1 MLAAAANI
9 YKELIEKNIINDQ
22 LGKYPDYKIVV
33 TGHSLGA
40 GVAAI
45 LGFFIRSD
53 EKIKHLVKV
62 YAYGVPGGLL
72 NSSARNES
80 KKFAMSIIHG
90 DDMIPR
96 LSIRSLKKLHT
107 DIRKILIK
115 TKVAKYKIISYG
127 FLDLLKSL
135 FCCYCCIPPRDD
147 KVSSSSSNPGLNRR
161 QNFQSCFIF
170 SPIFASLFV

>member
-1 MLAAAANI
+1 MLAAAVNI
-9 YKELIEKNIINDQ
+9 YKELVEKDIINDQ
-22 LGKYPDYKIVV
+22 LRKYPDYKIVV

-53 EKIKHLVKV
+53 EKIKDLVKV

-72 NSSARNES
+72 NPSAREES
-80 KKFAMSIIHG
+80 KKFAISIIHG

-96 LSIRSLKKLHT
+96 LSIRSMKKLHT

-115 TKVAKYKIISYG
+115 TKEPKYKIISFG
-127 FLDLLKSL
+127 ILEMLKSV

-147 KVSSSSSNPGLNRR
+147 KVSSL
-161 QNFQSCFIF
+161 SCH
-170 SPIFASLFV
+170 

>member
-1 MLAAAANI
+1 MNKSYTQFYASLAHKGMLAAAANI
-9 YKELIEKNIINDQ
+9 YKELIEKDIINDQ
-22 LGKYPDYKIVV
+22 LGKHPDYKIVV

-72 NSSARNES
+72 NPSAREES
-80 KKFAMSIIHG
+80 KKFAISIIHG

-96 LSIRSLKKLHT
+96 LSIRSMKKLHT

-115 TKVAKYKIISYG
+115 TKEPKYKIISYG
-127 FLDLLKSL
+127 ILEMLRSA

-147 KVSSSSSNPGLNRR
+147 KVSSL
-161 QNFQSCFIF
+161 SCN
-170 SPIFASLFV
+170 

>member
-9 YKELIEKNIINDQ
+9 YRELIEKNIINDQ
-22 LGKYPDYKIVV
+22 LGKYPDYNIVV

-115 TKVAKYKIISYG
+115 TKVPKYKIISYG
-127 FLDLLKSL
+127 ILDLLQSL

-147 KVSSSSSNPGLNRR
+147 EVSSSSSNPGLNRR
-161 QNFQSCFIF
+161 QNYQ
-170 SPIFASLFV
+170 